1 MVTLADF
8 LYRLMSKKEH
18 RKSNKSVNYPQDGHL
33 VLVLFQ
39 FLVTWHL
46 LHNAVEKQTVNRV
59 PV

>member
-18 RKSNKSVNYPQDGHL
+18 RKSNKSVNYLQDGHL

-39 FLVTWHL
+39 FLVHL
-46 LHNAVEKQTVNRV
+46 TSVT
-59 PV
+59 

>member
-18 RKSNKSVNYPQDGHL
+18 RKSNKSVSYPQDGHL

-39 FLVTWHL
+39 FLVT
-46 LHNAVEKQTVNRV
+46 
-59 PV
+59 